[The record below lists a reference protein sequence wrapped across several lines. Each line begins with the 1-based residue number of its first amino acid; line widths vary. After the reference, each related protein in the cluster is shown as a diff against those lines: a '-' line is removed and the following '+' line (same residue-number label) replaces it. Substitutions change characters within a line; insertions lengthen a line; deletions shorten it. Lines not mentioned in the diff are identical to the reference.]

1 MTFVREEDVT
11 LVLRALRFAAQR
23 HREQRRKDALAP
35 PYVNHLIAVA
45 ETLWCEGGIRDT
57 ATIVSGILHDTIEDT
72 DTVPEEIESY
82 FGKAVRAIVVE
93 VTDDKGLPK
102 PLRKRLQVETAP
114 RISHQAKRVK
124 LADKICNLEDI
135 MASPPTGW
143 AEERKRE
150 YVRWAKQVVDGLR
163 GTNAR
168 LEARFDALYLR
179 AERILAAGGVGK
191 ADEQTPPGP

>member
-1 MTFVREEDVT
+1 MAPVREEDVA
-11 LVLRALRFAAQR
+11 LVLGALRFAAQR
-23 HREQRRKDALAP
+23 HKEQRRKDAAAS

-72 DTVPEEIESY
+72 ETAPEEIEAH
-82 FGKAVRAIVVE
+82 FGKAVRTIVVE
-93 VTDDKGLPK
+93 VTDDKGQPK
-102 PLRKRLQVETAP
+102 ALRKRIQVETAP
-114 RISHQAKRVK
+114 KISHPAKRVK

-143 AEERKRE
+143 AEDRKRD
-150 YVRWAKQVVDGLR
+150 YVMWAKHVVDGLR

-168 LEARFDALYLR
+168 LEARFDELYLQ
-179 AERILAAGGVGK
+179 AERGLGIESVARAGK
-191 ADEQTPPGP
+191 QTPFVP

>member
-1 MTFVREEDVT
+1 MAPVREKDVT
-11 LVLRALRFAAQR
+11 LVLKALRFAAQR
-23 HREQRRKDALAP
+23 HSEQRRKDAVAS

-57 ATIVSGILHDTIEDT
+57 VTIVSGILHDTIEDT
-72 DTVPEEIESY
+72 DTVPEEIQSR
-82 FGKAVRAIVVE
+82 FGKTVRAIVAE

-102 PLRKRLQVETAP
+102 SLRKRMQVETAP

-150 YVRWAKQVVDGLR
+150 YIRWAKQVVDGLR

-168 LEARFDALYLR
+168 LEARFDELYVQ
-179 AERILAAGGVGK
+179 AERVLAPDGVGK
-191 ADEQTPPGP
+191 AEKHGPLDS

>member
-1 MTFVREEDVT
+1 MAPVSEEDVT
-11 LVLRALRFAAQR
+11 LILRALRFAAHR
-23 HREQRRKDALAP
+23 HRSQRRKDAEAS

-57 ATIVSGILHDTIEDT
+57 VTIVSGILHDTIEDT
-72 DTVPEEIESY
+72 GTVPEEIESR
-82 FGKAVRAIVVE
+82 FGKTVRAVVVE

-102 PLRKRLQVETAP
+102 ALRKSMQVETAP

-143 AEERKRE
+143 AGARKRE
-150 YVRWAKQVVDGLR
+150 YVRWARQVVDGLR
-163 GTNAR
+163 GTNNR
-168 LEARFDALYLR
+168 LEALFDELYIQ
-179 AERILAAGGVGK
+179 AERALAADGAGK
-191 ADEQTPPGP
+191 ADKQGPLDL

>member
-1 MTFVREEDVT
+1 MAPVREEDVA

-23 HREQRRKDALAP
+23 HKEQRRKDAEAS

-57 ATIVSGILHDTIEDT
+57 ETIVSGILHDAFEDT
-72 DTVPEEIESY
+72 DTTPEEIESL

-102 PLRKRLQVETAP
+102 ALRKRIQVETAP
-114 RISHQAKRVK
+114 RVSHQAKRVK
-124 LADKICNLEDI
+124 LADKICNLQDI
-135 MASPPTGW
+135 MTSPPTGW
-143 AEERKRE
+143 AEERKWD
-150 YVRWAKQVVDGLR
+150 YVRWARQVVDGLR

-168 LEARFDALYLR
+168 LEARFDELYAQAQR
-179 AERILAAGGVGK
+179 VLAANGAGK
-191 ADEQTPPGP
+191 AEKQDPLDR

>member
-1 MTFVREEDVT
+1 MAPVNEEDVA
-11 LVLRALRFAAQR
+11 LILRALRFAADR
-23 HREQRRKDALAP
+23 HRGQRRKDAEAS

-57 ATIVSGILHDTIEDT
+57 VTIVSGILHDTIEDT
-72 DTVPEEIESY
+72 GTVPEEIESR
-82 FGKAVRAIVVE
+82 FGKAVRAVVVE

-102 PLRKRLQVETAP
+102 SLRKRMQVETAP

-135 MASPPTGW
+135 MASPPAGW
-143 AEERKRE
+143 AGERKRE

-163 GTNAR
+163 GTNNR
-168 LEARFDALYLR
+168 LEALFDELYIQ
-179 AERILAAGGVGK
+179 AERALAADGAGK
-191 ADEQTPPGP
+191 AYKQGPLDL

>member
-1 MTFVREEDVT
+1 MAFVREEDVT

-23 HREQRRKDALAP
+23 HREQRRKDAAAS

-45 ETLWCEGGIRDT
+45 ETLWCEGDIRDT

-72 DTVPEEIESY
+72 DTVPAEIESH
-82 FGKAVRAIVVE
+82 FGNAVRAIVVE

-102 PLRKRLQVETAP
+102 HLRKRIQVETAS
-114 RISHQAKRVK
+114 RISHQAKGVK

-143 AEERKRE
+143 AEERKWE

-168 LEARFDALYLR
+168 LEARFDALYVQ
-179 AERILAAGGVGK
+179 AERVLAGGGVGK
-191 ADEQTPPGP
+191 ADKQGPPGP

>member
-1 MTFVREEDVT
+1 MAPVNEEDVT
-11 LVLRALRFAAQR
+11 LILRALRFAAHR
-23 HREQRRKDALAP
+23 HRGQRRKDAEAS

-57 ATIVSGILHDTIEDT
+57 VTIISGILHDTIEDT
-72 DTVPEEIESY
+72 GTVPEEIESR
-82 FGKAVRAIVVE
+82 FGKAVRAVVVE
-93 VTDDKGLPK
+93 VTDDKGLTK
-102 PLRKRLQVETAP
+102 PLRKRIQVETAP

-163 GTNAR
+163 GTNHR
-168 LEARFDALYLR
+168 LEARFDELYVQ
-179 AERILAAGGVGK
+179 AERALAADGVGK
-191 ADEQTPPGP
+191 ADKQGPLDL

>member
-1 MTFVREEDVT
+1 MAPVSEEDVT
-11 LVLRALRFAAQR
+11 LILRALRFAAHR
-23 HREQRRKDALAP
+23 HRSQRRKDAEAS

-72 DTVPEEIESY
+72 GTEPEEIESR
-82 FGKAVRAIVVE
+82 FGKAVRAVVVE

-102 PLRKRLQVETAP
+102 ALRKRMQVETAP
-114 RISHQAKRVK
+114 RISHEAKRVK

-143 AEERKRE
+143 AGERKRE

-163 GTNAR
+163 GTNNR
-168 LEARFDALYLR
+168 LEAFFDELYIQ
-179 AERILAAGGVGK
+179 AERALAADGAGK
-191 ADEQTPPGP
+191 ADKQGPLDL

>member
-1 MTFVREEDVT
+1 MALVREEDVA

-23 HREQRRKDALAP
+23 HREQRRKDAAAS

-57 ATIVSGILHDTIEDT
+57 ATIVSGILHDTLEDT
-72 DTVPEEIESY
+72 QTLAEEIETH

-93 VTDDKGLPK
+93 VTDDKGMPK

-114 RISHQAKRVK
+114 EVSHPAKRVK

-143 AEERKRE
+143 AEDRMWE

-163 GTNAR
+163 GTNVR
-168 LEARFDALYLR
+168 LEARFDELYLQ
-179 AERILAAGGVGK
+179 AERVLIGGGVGRAEK
-191 ADEQTPPGP
+191 QDSLDP